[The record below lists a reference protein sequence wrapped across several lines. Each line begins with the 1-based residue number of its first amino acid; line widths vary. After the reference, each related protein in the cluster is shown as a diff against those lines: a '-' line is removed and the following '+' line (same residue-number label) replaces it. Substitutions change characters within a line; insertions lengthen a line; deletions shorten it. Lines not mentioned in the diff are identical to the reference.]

1 MCSLGPR
8 ERKWREMRLQNVS
21 RGARVEDGR
30 GAERRRSPRAKECS
44 WGLAAGK
51 GTKTEPL
58 EGTFSCQAVTVN
70 VLPGASVFQELGD

>member
-8 ERKWREMRLQNVS
+8 ERKWRELWLQNVS

-30 GAERRRSPRAKECS
+30 GAERRSPRAKECS
-44 WGLAAGK
+44 WLLAAGK
-51 GTKTEPL
+51 VTKTELL
-58 EGTFSCQAVTVN
+58 EGTLSCQAVTVN